1 MIANLVLLALPL
13 VVTYLAAAAWHR
25 RFRQFANFPQLK
37 PSFLW
42 GHLKAIHE
50 YTLKGPPG
58 IHHDPVFATMVKD
71 LGNPPI
77 MLLDLRPVTYPMV
90 LVNSHEIAEQIS
102 RVSKLF
108 AWSTPKSP
116 TMGAL
121 VRLIGPESVLMKQKE
136 DWKQLRKRF
145 NPGFAPQHLMTLL
158 PCILDKT
165 DIFIEHL
172 DRFARSGEEFPMLR
186 HTINLTFDIIGAI
199 TMDVDFDAQQAE
211 SSGQGEFIRLYDQ
224 LLKMYGQEDSR
235 FPWWMMPMRE
245 WRRYTLS
252 NQIDRRLEAMIRAK
266 HAEHHHQQQ
275 QQQQQ
280 QTTSNGSGKPR
291 DVLSLSLQG
300 SDSLSPALLTETRD
314 QIKTFLFA
322 GHDTT
327 GILLAWIFYEFSR
340 SPHVLQ
346 AVRDELDEL
355 FGPDSAD
362 DPAAVRARLL
372 APGGDELINRM
383 RYATAVVKEVL
394 RVYPPAGT
402 ARMAPPGTG
411 FTVRTPDGQSY
422 CLDGAI
428 IYNCATIIQRDRT
441 VFGDT
446 ADDFVP
452 ERWLGDKAGI
462 MSAGADEESEKRDE
476 AGRKFPPG
484 AWRPFERGPRNC
496 IGQDL
501 ATIEARVIVAAVAR
515 RYDFVKVGLGELDL
529 DEKGQPVLNEKG
541 QYKTKSEM
549 YNTAQVTAKPVDAMR
564 MKVIRRA

>member
-13 VVTYLAAAAWHR
+13 VVTYLVAATWHR
-25 RFRQFANFPQLK
+25 RFKQFANFPQFK
-37 PSFLW
+37 TSFIW
-42 GHLKAIHE
+42 GHLKTIHE

-58 IHHDPVFATMVKD
+58 IHHDHVFAAMAKD
-71 LGNPPI
+71 AGNPPL
-77 MLLDLRPVTYPMV
+77 MLLDLRPATYPMV
-90 LVNSHEIAEQIS
+90 LVNSHDIAEQIT
-102 RVSKLF
+102 RVSSMF

-121 VRLIGPESVLMKQKE
+121 KE
-136 DWKQLRKRF
+136 EWKQLRKRF

-165 DIFIEHL
+165 DIFMEHL
-172 DRFARSGEEFPMLR
+172 DRYALSGDEFPMLR
-186 HTINLTFDIIGAI
+186 NTINLTFDIIGAV
-199 TMDVDFDAQQAE
+199 TMDVEFDAQRAE
-211 SSGQGEFIRLYDQ
+211 SSGQGEFIKLYDQ
-224 LLKMYGQEDSR
+224 LLNKYGVEYSR
-235 FPWWMMPMRE
+235 FRRWMSPMRE
-245 WRRYTLS
+245 WRRHTLS
-252 NQIDRRLEAMIRAK
+252 ERIDRLLEAMIRTK
-266 HAEHHHQQQ
+266 HAEHNNHQ
-275 QQQQQ
+275 
-280 QTTSNGSGKPR
+280 TAINGNGNGNGHTKRKPR

-300 SDSLSPALLTETRD
+300 SDTLSPALLTETRD
-314 QIKTFLFA
+314 QIKSFLFA

-340 SPHVLQ
+340 SPRVLQ

-355 FGPDSAD
+355 FGPDA

-372 APGGDELINRM
+372 APGGEELINRM

-402 ARMAPPGTG
+402 ARMAPPGSG
-411 FTVRTPDGQSY
+411 FTVRTQDGQSY

-452 ERWLGDKAGI
+452 ERWLGDRVEI

-476 AGRKFPPG
+476 AGRKYPPG

-529 DEKGQPVLNEKG
+529 DEKGKPVLNDKG
-541 QYKTKSEM
+541 QYRTKSEM

-564 MKVIRRA
+564 MKVDTSHVYPHTIISRI

>member
-1 MIANLVLLALPL
+1 MITNILLLALPL
-13 VVTYLAAAAWHR
+13 VVAYLAATVWHR
-25 RFRQFANFPQLK
+25 RFKQFANFPQLK
-37 PSFLW
+37 PSLLW
-42 GHLKAIHE
+42 GHLKLIHE
-50 YTLKGPPG
+50 YTLKGPPDV
-58 IHHDPVFATMVKD
+58 HYDPVFATMAKE
-71 LGNPPI
+71 LGNPPV
-77 MLLDLRPVTYPMV
+77 MFLDLRPASYPMV
-90 LVNSHEIAEQIS
+90 LVNSHEVAEQVT
-102 RVSKLF
+102 RASKMF

-121 VRLIGPESVLMKQKE
+121 VRLIGPESVLMKEKE
-136 DWKQLRKRF
+136 NWKQLRKRF

-165 DIFIEHL
+165 DIFMEHL
-172 DRFARSGEEFPMLR
+172 DRLASSGEEFSMLK

-199 TMDVDFDAQQAE
+199 TMDVDFDAQKSE
-211 SSGQGEFIRLYDQ
+211 SSSQGEFIRLYDQ

-235 FPWWMMPMRE
+235 FPWWMSPMRE

-252 NQIDRRLEAMIRAK
+252 NQIDRLLETMIRAK
-266 HAEHHHQQQ
+266 HTQQQ
-275 QQQQQ
+275 QQH
-280 QTTSNGSGKPR
+280 TTNGSSKAKKPR

-300 SDSLSPALLTETRD
+300 SDSLSRALLTETRD

-327 GILLAWIFYEFSR
+327 GILLAWLFYEFSR

-346 AVRDELDEL
+346 AVRAELDEL
-355 FGPDSAD
+355 FGPDAG
-362 DPAAVRARLL
+362 PAAVRARLL
-372 APGGDELINRM
+372 APGGEELINRM

-402 ARMAPPGTG
+402 ARMAPPGSG
-411 FTVRTPDGQSY
+411 FTVTAGGRSY

-428 IYNCATIIQRDRT
+428 IYNCATIIQRDRA
-441 VFGDT
+441 VFGET

-462 MSAGADEESEKRDE
+462 MSAGAEEESEKRDE
-476 AGRKFPPG
+476 AGRTFPPG

-529 DEKGQPVLNEKG
+529 NEKGQPVENDKG
-541 QYKTKSEM
+541 QYKVKAEM

-564 MKVIRRA
+564 MKVRLRA